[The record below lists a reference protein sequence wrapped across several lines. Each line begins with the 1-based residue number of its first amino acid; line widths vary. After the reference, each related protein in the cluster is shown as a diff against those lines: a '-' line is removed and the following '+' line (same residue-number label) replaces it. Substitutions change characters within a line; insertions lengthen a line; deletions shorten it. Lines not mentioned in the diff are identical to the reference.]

1 MSEIT
6 IIFQEKLGSKNTP
19 IKVNSNTKF
28 SELIRIYYKKE
39 CISKKAQEKLKFVF
53 MNKEISSSSEKKV
66 RISFSALNKIKIKE
80 KEKLEKF
87 KQKIS
92 KMKKNETKK

>member
-19 IKVNSNTKF
+19 IKVKSNTKF

-53 MNKEISSSSEKKV
+53 MNKEISSSSEKNLMDLGIKDFSKIQIELVKKV
-66 RISFSALNKIKIKE
+66 RLSFFCIK
-80 KEKLEKF
+80 
-87 KQKIS
+87 
-92 KMKKNETKK
+92 